1 MTQTTI
7 FDYNNR
13 PLPADLFNAGS
24 QNYRVYE
31 RLLRGPVT
39 NIEIVHDMHIL
50 NSTGRASDVRKA
62 LKPYLMDIRA
72 ERVGTDGVF
81 KYSLVY

>member
-13 PLPADLFNAGS
+13 PLPADLFNARS

-31 RLLRGPVT
+31 RLLRGSIT
-39 NIEIVHDMHIL
+39 NGGIVRELGIL
-50 NSTGRASDVRKA
+50 KYTSRLTDVRKA

-81 KYSLVY
+81 EYSLVY